1 MTFDERTDPAR
12 KGLDL
17 PLEARQA
24 VQECTGELRLNGGVP
39 S

>member
-1 MTFDERTDPAR
+1 MTFDVRTDPVR
-12 KGLDL
+12 KCLDL

-24 VQECTGELRLNGGVP
+24 VQECTGELRLNGVVP